1 MMMKDRGKLVI
12 WPAYIDQMRSRNMGR
27 IISLKNAIKEPQLN
41 EIKEAARKLG
51 LNPEVEP
58 EKAYPKSWWETSG
71 RVLVDDT
78 GPKSDIAKQIALT
91 IKKIRNQ
98 KGSGKTN
105 EPAKTKE
112 SVKGKEPVKAKE
124 SVKGKE
130 PAKTKEPE
138 KNKGT
143 SKIKGFFIFLI
154 AALLFRGIGFSRS
167 NVSGQQMPLVL
178 FCH

>member
-12 WPAYIDQMRSRNMGR
+12 WPAYIDQTRTRDMGR
-27 IISLKNAIKEPQLN
+27 IISLKNAVKEPQLN

-58 EKAYPKSWWETSG
+58 EKAYPKSCWEKSG

-78 GPKSDIAKQIALT
+78 GPKSVIAKQIALY

-98 KGSGKTN
+98 KGSAKTN
-105 EPAKTKE
+105 EPIKTKE
-112 SVKGKEPVKAKE
+112 STKTKEPA
-124 SVKGKE
+124 KGKE

-143 SKIKGFFIFLI
+143 SKIKGFFKF
-154 AALLFRGIGFSRS
+154 
-167 NVSGQQMPLVL
+167 
-178 FCH
+178 